1 MRLRSRMSKARPPIP
16 PLPREGGSYVL
27 NAKAGRWEP
36 AAAAAGDPI
45 DQPAPL
51 ADEAQDHA
59 ADL

>member
-1 MRLRSRMSKARPPIP
+1 MSKARPTIP

-36 AAAAAGDPI
+36 APAAADAPT

-51 ADEAQDHA
+51 ADEAQDNA
-59 ADL
+59 ADV